1 MTQHSG
7 SPGGTLGLD
16 CSAPLLDGSGAI
28 LGHIYCICGEN
39 EPAADSEETNVMIIP
54 ITMVMSVPI
63 SEVVV
68 MNVEAQACQQTLV
81 AWAFKVIAITASIF
95 EYTR

>member
-1 MTQHSG
+1 
-7 SPGGTLGLD
+7 
-16 CSAPLLDGSGAI
+16 
-28 LGHIYCICGEN
+28 
-39 EPAADSEETNVMIIP
+39 MIIP

>member
-1 MTQHSG
+1 MTQHNG
-7 SPGGTLGLD
+7 NAGRTLGVD
-16 CSAPLLDGSGAI
+16 CSVPLLDGSGAI
-28 LGHIYCICGEN
+28 QDCIYCICGEKP
-39 EPAADSEETNVMIIP
+39 PAGSEEMKVMIIP

-68 MNVEAQACQQTLV
+68 TNVEEQACQQTLV
-81 AWAFKVIAITASIF
+81 AWAFQVIAITASIF